1 MATKIEN
8 ENKAT
13 VTDKKHITQKKRVL
27 RKPKFLE
34 PQEENIDGF
43 AVLSAFL
50 GLSSITCCGCSYIT
64 CIPAIVTGIFSLYRK
79 KENNTIA
86 IIGII
91 LGIVSIYLAIF
102 CLVYSIIAGSF
113 TTIVG
118 TFAFVNYFDK
128 SLI

>member
-1 MATKIEN
+1 MENKIEN
-8 ENKAT
+8 KDKDTANNKQ
-13 VTDKKHITQKKRVL
+13 HIAQKKRIF
-27 RKPKFLE
+27 RKPKFLQ

-79 KENNTIA
+79 KDNNTIA
-86 IIGII
+86 LIGII

-118 TFAFVNYFDK
+118 TFAFINYFDN
-128 SLI
+128 SLV

>member
-1 MATKIEN
+1 METKT
-8 ENKAT
+8 ENKDT
-13 VTDKKHITQKKRVL
+13 IIVKKHITQKNRVL

-79 KENNTIA
+79 KDNNTIA
-86 IIGII
+86 LVGII

-102 CLVYSIIAGSF
+102 CLAYSIIAGSF
-113 TTIVG
+113 TTIAG
-118 TFAFVNYFDK
+118 TFAFINYFDK
-128 SLI
+128 SLV

>member
-1 MATKIEN
+1 METKT
-8 ENKAT
+8 ENKDT
-13 VTDKKHITQKKRVL
+13 IIVKKHITQNNRVL

-79 KENNTIA
+79 KDNNTIA
-86 IIGII
+86 LVGII

-102 CLVYSIIAGSF
+102 CLAYSIIAGSF
-113 TTIVG
+113 TTIAG
-118 TFAFVNYFDK
+118 TFAFINYFDK
-128 SLI
+128 SLV